1 VFAVSAL
8 VDCVP
13 LVASLPDQPPE
24 AAQEVA
30 SRADHV
36 RLVAVPADT
45 LVGSAV
51 RATEG
56 APLVDPST
64 ELVLA
69 PPDPEPPH
77 ADRIDAVSITT
88 NQRLII
94 PAHSRDLSFGPTDA
108 SVDDP
113 RVNVATRLCQATVI
127 HRKNFK
133 TDSLSVKYLQIKLF
147 ISVDYVNYLDK
158 IL

>member
-13 LVASLPDQPPE
+13 LVPSLPDHPPE

-30 SRADHV
+30 SRAV
-36 RLVAVPADT
+36 QVKLVVLPVDT
-45 LVGSAV
+45 LVGFAA

-56 APLVDPST
+56 APPVDPST

-69 PPDPEPPH
+69 SPDPEPPQ
-77 ADRIDAVSITT
+77 ADRTDAASTAT

-94 PAHSRDLSFGPTDA
+94 PAHSRDLSFSPTDA
-108 SVDDP
+108 PVDDP
-113 RVNVATRLCQATVI
+113 WVNVATRLCQATL
-127 HRKNFK
+127 N
-133 TDSLSVKYLQIKLF
+133 SS
-147 ISVDYVNYLDK
+147 
-158 IL
+158 